1 MAFRSRF
8 AHHGLPT
15 LPPEV
20 PLARRMDTTCK
31 SELDYL
37 ESLVLTL
44 RLFPEPDGLACP
56 QGQVGIDKLGSPEE
70 ERLNDGD
77 VFASRIRCAQ

>member
-1 MAFRSRF
+1 M
-8 AHHGLPT
+8 P
-15 LPPEV
+15 V
-20 PLARRMDTTCK
+20 CRRMDTARK

-56 QGQVGIDKLGSPEE
+56 QGQVSIDKLGSPEE

-77 VFASRIRCAQ
+77 VCASRIRCAQ